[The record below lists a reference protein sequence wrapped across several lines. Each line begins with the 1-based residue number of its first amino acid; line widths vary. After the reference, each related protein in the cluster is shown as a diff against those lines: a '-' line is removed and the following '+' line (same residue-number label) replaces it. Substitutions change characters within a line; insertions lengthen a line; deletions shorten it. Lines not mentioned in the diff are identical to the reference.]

1 MNIDI
6 DLNNKILIIPNN
18 IKTKVVKY
26 INNLPKLSNVKILTD
41 QEFIINLTIDY
52 NEKAIIYLMNNKNLS
67 YQNAKEI
74 LKNLKYAINDNN
86 DCPKLQELTNIK
98 NELLEKNLLILNKRF
113 LPFIKDKEIIFYGFD
128 YINKFIKKL
137 ITDSNLKVNFIEK
150 KYQNINPKVYLFDN
164 VSSEI
169 EYIVE
174 DIISKN
180 LDLSRTYIYG
190 INNDNKLI
198 VDRIFKS
205 YGIPINLNYDNTLY
219 NTFIGK
225 ELLNN
230 LNNIDEFLFKIK
242 DDKINKTI
250 INILNKYYFVDNY
263 QDINNVIKEEFKQT
277 KINNTKI
284 RNAVNEIDIINNIV
298 EKDDNVYII
307 NFNSEYIPVINKD
320 VDYIS
325 DNEKPEF
332 LETSTELNNIN
343 KEILNKV
350 IRNINNLTITASQ
363 NNYNG
368 PLNISTIATD
378 YDYEIIPTENKISKY
393 SNKINKYNLTNMLD
407 EYLKYNSKN
416 NNQDIL
422 LNTYPNL
429 RYKEYDN
436 TYTKINESPEYTLS
450 YSKMN
455 SFYECPFKYYCDN
468 ILKLNIYEDT
478 FDTYLGS
485 LCHYIL
491 SKIYTE
497 DFNFDKAKEEFITT
511 SNYNLTNENKLFQDK
526 ILEEL
531 KEAIKYILSM
541 QKISKFTEIE
551 CEKKIETTI
560 NNNKFVG
567 IVDKIQK
574 YQNKIIIVDYK
585 TGTPKINLKECTYGF
600 NLQLPTY
607 IYLIKT
613 LYPNSEIVGVYLE
626 HILKPKFN
634 YNKDKDDNE
643 SFEESLKLEGYS
655 TSNEE
660 ILEEIDNTYA
670 NSKYLKGIKKKNDGF
685 YKYSKI
691 LSNEEFNNL
700 EELVK
705 EKITNC
711 INEINNNNFDIKPV
725 ILNQKNKSCPNCN
738 YASICYHTEKDN
750 VYVDTKEGEENAE
763 LD

>member
-1 MNIDI
+1 MNINE

-18 IKTKVVKY
+18 IKTKIIKY
-26 INNLPKLSNVKILTD
+26 INNLPKLTNVKILTID
-41 QEFIINLTIDY
+41 EFIKSITIEYD
-52 NEKAIIYLMNNKNLS
+52 EKAIIYLMENKNLS
-67 YQNAKEI
+67 YQNSKEI
-74 LKNLKYAINDNN
+74 LNNLKYSVNSNNPKINYLYNI
-86 DCPKLQELTNIK
+86 KTELTNNNIIK
-98 NELLEKNLLILNKRF
+98 INKHFKNSIQN
-113 LPFIKDKEIIFYGFD
+113 KEIIFYGFD
-128 YINKFIKKL
+128 YIDKFTKHL
-137 ITDSNLKVNFIEK
+137 INTNNLKVKYLEK
-150 KYQNINPKVYLFDN
+150 EYKTFNPKVLLFN
-164 VSSEI
+164 NTNNEI
-169 EYIVE
+169 EYIAE
-174 DIISKN
+174 DIIKNN
-180 LDLSRTYIYG
+180 LDLSKTFIYG
-190 INNDNKLI
+190 INNDNILI
-198 VDRIFKS
+198 IDRIFKS
-205 YGIPINLNYDNTLY
+205 YNIPINLNYNNTLY
-219 NTFIGK
+219 NTHIGK

-230 LNNIDEFLFKIK
+230 LNNIDNYLNTIK
-242 DDKINKTI
+242 DDNIKKKI
-250 INILNKYYFVDNY
+250 INLLNKYYFVNNY
-263 QDINNVIKEEFKQT
+263 EDIHNILKEELKQT
-277 KINNTKI
+277 KINNKKI
-284 RNAVNEIDIINNIV
+284 DNAINEIDIFNNVI
-298 EKDDNVYII
+298 DDDYHIYII
-307 NFNSEYIPVINKD
+307 NFNNEYIPIINKD
-320 VDYIS
+320 VGYIS
-325 DNEKPEF
+325 DKDKPEY
-332 LETSTELNNIN
+332 LETTTELNNLN
-343 KEILNKV
+343 KDILNK
-350 IRNINNLTITASQ
+350 IIQSIKNITITASK

-368 PLNISTIATD
+368 SLNISTIATD
-378 YDYEIIPTENKISKY
+378 FNYEIIETNNNISRY
-393 SNKINKYNLTNMLD
+393 SNKINKYNLTSMLD
-407 EYLKYNSKN
+407 DYLKYNSKN

-436 TYTKINESPEYTLS
+436 TYTKINEHAEYTLS

-497 DFNFDKAKEEFITT
+497 DFNFEKEKEEFITT

-541 QKISKFTEIE
+541 QKVSKFTEIE

-660 ILEEIDNTYA
+660 ILEEIDNTYS

-750 VYVDTKEGEENAE
+750 VYIDTKEGEENAE

>member
-1 MNIDI
+1 MKINE

-18 IKTKVVKY
+18 IKTKIIKY
-26 INNLPKLSNVKILTD
+26 INNLPKLTNVKILTID
-41 QEFIINLTIDY
+41 EFINSLTIEYD
-52 NEKAIIYLMNNKNLS
+52 EKAIIYLMENKNLS
-67 YQNAKEI
+67 YQNSKEI
-74 LKNLKYAINDNN
+74 LNNLKYSANTNNPKINY
-86 DCPKLQELTNIK
+86 LYNIK
-98 NELLEKNLLILNKRF
+98 TELINNNIIKINKLFKNSIQN
-113 LPFIKDKEIIFYGFD
+113 KEIIFYGFD
-128 YINKFIKKL
+128 YIDKFTKHL
-137 ITDSNLKVNFIEK
+137 IITNNLKVKYLEK
-150 KYQNINPKVYLFDN
+150 EYKTFNPKVLLFN
-164 VSSEI
+164 NTNNEI
-169 EYIVE
+169 EYIAE
-174 DIISKN
+174 DIIKNN
-180 LDLSRTYIYG
+180 LDLSKTFIYG
-190 INNDNKLI
+190 INNDNILI
-198 VDRIFKS
+198 IDRIFKS
-205 YGIPINLNYDNTLY
+205 YNIPINLNYNNTLY
-219 NTFIGK
+219 NTHIGK

-230 LNNIDEFLFKIK
+230 LNNIDNYLNTIK
-242 DDKINKTI
+242 DDNIKKKI
-250 INILNKYYFVDNY
+250 INLLNKYYFVNNY
-263 QDINNVIKEEFKQT
+263 KDIHNILKEELKQT
-277 KINNTKI
+277 KINNKKI
-284 RNAVNEIDIINNIV
+284 DNAINEIDIFNNVI
-298 EKDDNVYII
+298 DDDYHIYII
-307 NFNSEYIPVINKD
+307 NFNNEYIPILNKD
-320 VDYIS
+320 VGYIA
-325 DNEKPEF
+325 DKDKPEY
-332 LETSTELNNIN
+332 LETTTELNNLN
-343 KEILNKV
+343 KDILNK
-350 IRNINNLTITASQ
+350 IIQSIKNITITASK

-368 PLNISTIATD
+368 SLNISTIATD
-378 YDYEIIPTENKISKY
+378 YNYEIIETNNNISKY
-393 SNKINKYNLTNMLD
+393 SNKMNKYNLTSMLD
-407 EYLKYNSKN
+407 DYLKYNSKN

-541 QKISKFTEIE
+541 QKVSKFTEIE

-660 ILEEIDNTYA
+660 ILEEIDNTYS

-750 VYVDTKEGEENAE
+750 VYIDTKEGEENAK

>member
-1 MNIDI
+1 MNINE

-18 IKTKVVKY
+18 IKTKIIKY
-26 INNLPKLSNVKILTD
+26 INNLPKLTNVKILTID
-41 QEFIINLTIDY
+41 EFIKSLTIEYD
-52 NEKAIIYLMNNKNLS
+52 EKAIIYLMENKNLS
-67 YQNAKEI
+67 YQNSKEI
-74 LKNLKYAINDNN
+74 LYNLKYSINTDN
-86 DCPKLQELTNIK
+86 PKINYLYNLKTELINNNIIKINKLFK
-98 NELLEKNLLILNKRF
+98 NSIQN
-113 LPFIKDKEIIFYGFD
+113 KEIIFYGFD
-128 YINKFIKKL
+128 YIDKFTKHL
-137 ITDSNLKVNFIEK
+137 INTNNLKVKFLEK
-150 KYQNINPKVYLFDN
+150 EYKTFNPKILLFN
-164 VSSEI
+164 NTNNEI
-169 EYIVE
+169 EYIAE
-174 DIISKN
+174 DIIKNN
-180 LDLSRTYIYG
+180 LDLSKTFIYG
-190 INNDNKLI
+190 INNDNILI
-198 VDRIFKS
+198 IDRIFKS
-205 YGIPINLNYDNTLY
+205 YNIPINLNYNNTLY
-219 NTFIGK
+219 NTHIGK

-230 LNNIDEFLFKIK
+230 LNNIDNYLNTIK
-242 DDKINKTI
+242 DDNIKKKI
-250 INILNKYYFVDNY
+250 INILNKYYFVNNY
-263 QDINNVIKEEFKQT
+263 EDIHNILKEELKQT
-277 KINNTKI
+277 KINNKKI
-284 RNAVNEIDIINNIV
+284 DNAINEIDIFNNVI
-298 EKDDNVYII
+298 DDDYHIYII
-307 NFNSEYIPVINKD
+307 NFNNEYIPILNKD
-320 VDYIS
+320 VGYIS
-325 DNEKPEF
+325 DKDKPEY
-332 LETSTELNNIN
+332 LETTTELNNLN
-343 KEILNKV
+343 KDILNK
-350 IRNINNLTITASQ
+350 IIKSIKNITITASK

-378 YDYEIIPTENKISKY
+378 YNYEITETNNNISKY

-497 DFNFDKAKEEFITT
+497 NFNFDKTKEEFITT

-738 YASICYHTEKDN
+738 YASICYHTEKNN
-750 VYVDTKEGEENAE
+750 VYIDTKEGEENAE

>member
-1 MNIDI
+1 MNINE

-18 IKTKVVKY
+18 IKTKIIKY
-26 INNLPKLSNVKILTD
+26 INNLPKLTNVKILTID
-41 QEFIINLTIDY
+41 EFIKSLTIEYD
-52 NEKAIIYLMNNKNLS
+52 EKAIIYLMENKNLS
-67 YQNAKEI
+67 YQNSKEI
-74 LKNLKYAINDNN
+74 LNNLKYSINTDN
-86 DCPKLQELTNIK
+86 PKINYLYNLKTELINNNIIKINKLFK
-98 NELLEKNLLILNKRF
+98 NSIQN
-113 LPFIKDKEIIFYGFD
+113 KEIIFYGFD
-128 YINKFIKKL
+128 CIDKFTKHLIN
-137 ITDSNLKVNFIEK
+137 TNNLKVKFLEK
-150 KYQNINPKVYLFDN
+150 EYKTFNPKVLLFN
-164 VSSEI
+164 NTNNEI
-169 EYIVE
+169 EYIAE
-174 DIISKN
+174 DIIKNN
-180 LDLSRTYIYG
+180 LDLSKTFIYG
-190 INNDNKLI
+190 INNDNILI
-198 VDRIFKS
+198 IDRIFKS
-205 YGIPINLNYDNTLY
+205 YNIPINLNYNNTLY
-219 NTFIGK
+219 NTHIGK

-230 LNNIDEFLFKIK
+230 LNNIDNYLNTIK
-242 DDKINKTI
+242 DDNIKKKI
-250 INILNKYYFVDNY
+250 INILNKYYFVNNY
-263 QDINNVIKEEFKQT
+263 EDIHNILKEELKQT
-277 KINNTKI
+277 KINNKKI
-284 RNAVNEIDIINNIV
+284 DNAINEIDIFNNVI
-298 EKDDNVYII
+298 DDDYHIYII
-307 NFNSEYIPVINKD
+307 NFNNEYIPILNKD
-320 VDYIS
+320 VGYIS
-325 DNEKPEF
+325 DKDKPEY
-332 LETSTELNNIN
+332 LETTTELNNLN
-343 KEILNKV
+343 KDILNK
-350 IRNINNLTITASQ
+350 IIKSIKNITITASK

-378 YDYEIIPTENKISKY
+378 YNYEITETNNNISKY

-497 DFNFDKAKEEFITT
+497 NFNFDKTKEEFITT

-738 YASICYHTEKDN
+738 YASICYHTEKNN
-750 VYVDTKEGEENAE
+750 VYIDTKEGEENAE

>member
-1 MNIDI
+1 MNINE

-18 IKTKVVKY
+18 IKTKIIKY
-26 INNLPKLSNVKILTD
+26 INNLPKLTNVKILTID
-41 QEFIINLTIDY
+41 EFINSLTIEYD
-52 NEKAIIYLMNNKNLS
+52 EKAIIYLMENKNLS
-67 YQNAKEI
+67 YQNSKEI
-74 LKNLKYAINDNN
+74 LNNLKYSANSNNPKINY
-86 DCPKLQELTNIK
+86 LYNIK
-98 NELLEKNLLILNKRF
+98 TELINNNIIKINKLFKNSIQN
-113 LPFIKDKEIIFYGFD
+113 KEIIFYGFD
-128 YINKFIKKL
+128 YIDKFTKHL
-137 ITDSNLKVNFIEK
+137 INTNNLKVKYLEK
-150 KYQNINPKVYLFDN
+150 EYKTFNPKVLLFN
-164 VSSEI
+164 NTNNEI
-169 EYIVE
+169 EYIAE
-174 DIISKN
+174 DIIKKN
-180 LDLSRTYIYG
+180 LDLSKTFIYG
-190 INNDNKLI
+190 INNDNTLI
-198 VDRIFKS
+198 IDRIFKS
-205 YGIPINLNYDNTLY
+205 YNIPINLNYNNTLY
-219 NTFIGK
+219 NTHIGK

-230 LNNIDEFLFKIK
+230 LNNIDNYLNTIK
-242 DDKINKTI
+242 DDNIKKKI
-250 INILNKYYFVDNY
+250 INLLNKYYFVNNY
-263 QDINNVIKEEFKQT
+263 EDIHNILKEELKQT
-277 KINNTKI
+277 KINNKKI
-284 RNAVNEIDIINNIV
+284 DNAINEIDIFNNVI
-298 EKDDNVYII
+298 DDDYHIYII
-307 NFNSEYIPVINKD
+307 NFNNEYIPILNKD
-320 VDYIS
+320 VGYIS
-325 DNEKPEF
+325 DKDKPEY
-332 LETSTELNNIN
+332 LETTTELNNLN
-343 KEILNKV
+343 KDILNK
-350 IRNINNLTITASQ
+350 IIQSIKNITITASK

-368 PLNISTIATD
+368 SLNISTIATD
-378 YDYEIIPTENKISKY
+378 FNYEIIETNNNISRY
-393 SNKINKYNLTNMLD
+393 SNKINKYNLTSMLD
-407 EYLKYNSKN
+407 DYLKYNSKN

-436 TYTKINESPEYTLS
+436 TYTKINEFPEYTLS

-541 QKISKFTEIE
+541 QKVSKFTEIE

-613 LYPNSEIVGVYLE
+613 LYPNFEIVGVYLE

-634 YNKDKDDNE
+634 YNKNKDDNE

-660 ILEEIDNTYA
+660 ILEEIDNTYS

-750 VYVDTKEGEENAE
+750 VYIDTKEGEENAE

>member
-1 MNIDI
+1 MNINE

-18 IKTKVVKY
+18 IKTKIIKY
-26 INNLPKLSNVKILTD
+26 INNLPKLTNVKILTIN
-41 QEFIINLTIDY
+41 EFITNLTIEYD
-52 NEKAIIYLMNNKNLS
+52 EKAILYLIKNKNLS
-67 YQNAKEI
+67 YQNSKEI
-74 LKNLKYAINDNN
+74 LNNLKYSSSNIDNSKIKYL
-86 DCPKLQELTNIK
+86 DNIRK
-98 NELLEKNLLILNKRF
+98 ELLEKNIIKINKLFKRS
-113 LPFIKDKEIIFYGFD
+113 IQNKEIIFYGFD
-128 YINKFIKKL
+128 YINKFTKYL
-137 ITDSNLKVNFIEK
+137 INTNNLKVKYLDK
-150 KYQNINPKVYLFDN
+150 KYNIFNPKILLFN
-164 VSSEI
+164 NTNNEI
-169 EYIVE
+169 EYIAE
-174 DIISKN
+174 DIIKNN
-180 LDLSRTYIYG
+180 LDLSKTFIYG
-190 INNDNKLI
+190 INNDNILI
-198 VDRIFKS
+198 IDRIFKS
-205 YGIPINLNYDNTLY
+205 YNLPINLNYNNTLY
-219 NTFIGK
+219 NTHIGK

-230 LNNIDEFLFKIK
+230 LNNIDNYLLTIK
-242 DDKINKTI
+242 DDNIKKKII
-250 INILNKYYFVDNY
+250 DLLNKYYFVDNY
-263 QDINNVIKEEFKQT
+263 EEIHNIIKEELKQI
-277 KINNTKI
+277 KISNKKI
-284 RNAVNEIDIINNIV
+284 DNAINEIDIYNNII
-298 EKDDNVYII
+298 DDDYHIYII
-307 NFNSEYIPVINKD
+307 NFNNEYIPVLNKD

-325 DNEKPEF
+325 DNDKPEY
-332 LETSTELNNIN
+332 LETTTELNNIN
-343 KEILNKV
+343 KEILNKIIKSIKNV
-350 IRNINNLTITASQ
+350 TITASK

-368 PLNISTIATD
+368 SLNISTIATD
-378 YDYEIIPTENKISKY
+378 YNYEIIETNNNISKY

-407 EYLKYNSKN
+407 DYLKYNSKN

-436 TYTKINESPEYTLS
+436 TYTKVNHSSEYTLS

-455 SFYECPFKYYCDN
+455 SYYECPFKYYCDN
-468 ILKLNIYEDT
+468 VLKLNIYEDT

-491 SKIYTE
+491 SKIYND
-497 DFNFDKAKEEFITT
+497 DFNFEQSKNEFIST

-541 QKISKFTEIE
+541 QKVSKFNEIE

-574 YQNKIIIVDYK
+574 YQNKIFIVDYK

-643 SFEESLKLEGYS
+643 SFEDSLKLEGYS

-691 LSNEEFNNL
+691 LSNEEFNEL
-700 EELVK
+700 EKLVK

-711 INEINNNNFDIKPV
+711 INEINDNKFDIKPV
-725 ILNQKNKSCPNCN
+725 ILNQKNKSCPNCS

-750 VYVDTKEGEENAE
+750 VYIDTKEGEDNAE

>member
-41 QEFIINLTIDY
+41 QEFITNLTIDY
-52 NEKAIIYLMNNKNLS
+52 NEKATIYLMNNKNLS

-74 LKNLKYAINDNN
+74 LKNIKYATNDNN
-86 DCPKLQELTNIK
+86 ESSKLQELTNIK
-98 NELLEKNLLILNKRF
+98 NELLEKNLLITNNRF

-137 ITDSNLKVNFIEK
+137 ITDNNLKVNIIEK
-150 KYQNINPKVYLFDN
+150 EYQNINPKVYLFDN

-169 EYIVE
+169 EYIAE

-180 LDLSRTYIYG
+180 LDLSKTYIYG

-230 LNNIDEFLFKIK
+230 LNKIDEFLSKIK
-242 DDKINKTI
+242 DDKIKKTI

-263 QDINNVIKEEFKQT
+263 QDINNIIKEELKQT

-378 YDYEIIPTENKISKY
+378 YDYEIRRVENKISKY

-407 EYLKYNSKN
+407 NYLKYNSKN
-416 NNQDIL
+416 ENQDIL
-422 LNTYPNL
+422 LNTYTDL
-429 RYKEYDN
+429 RYKEYNN
-436 TYTKINESPEYTLS
+436 TYTKVEATDEFSLS

-468 ILKLNIYEDT
+468 VLKLNTYEDT
-478 FDTYLGS
+478 FDTYIGS

-491 SKIYTE
+491 SKIYI
-497 DFNFDKAKEEFITT
+497 DNFDFDRVKQEFLETN
-511 SNYNLTNENKLFQDK
+511 SYQVTNENLLFQNK

-531 KEAIKYILSM
+531 KTAISYILSM
-541 QKISKFTEIE
+541 QNVTKFNEIE
-551 CEKKIETTI
+551 CERKIETTI
-560 NNNKFVG
+560 NDTKFVG
-567 IVDKIQK
+567 IIDKIQK
-574 YQNKIIIVDYK
+574 YQNKIILIDYK
-585 TGTPKINLKECTYGF
+585 TGNPKINLKECQYGF

-607 IYLIKT
+607 IYLVKT
-613 LYPNSEIVGVYLE
+613 IYPDSQIVGVYLE

-634 YNKDKDDNE
+634 FNMDKNDNE
-643 SFEESLKLEGYS
+643 SFENSLKLEGYS

-660 ILEEIDNTYA
+660 ILEEIDSTYE
-670 NSKYLKGIKKKNDGF
+670 NSAYIKGIKKKSDGF

-691 LSNEEFNNL
+691 LSNDEF
-700 EELVK
+700 EEL
-705 EKITNC
+705 EKLVTDKINNC
-711 INEINNNNFDIKPV
+711 ITEIKNNNFDIKPV
-725 ILNQKNKSCPNCN
+725 ILNQTNKSCSNCK

-750 VYVDTKEGEENAE
+750 VYIDTKGDDENAE

>member
-1 MNIDI
+1 MKINE

-18 IKTKVVKY
+18 IKTKIIKY
-26 INNLPKLSNVKILTD
+26 INNLPKLTNVKILTID
-41 QEFIINLTIDY
+41 EFINSLTIEYD
-52 NEKAIIYLMNNKNLS
+52 EKAIIYLMENKNLS
-67 YQNAKEI
+67 YQNSKEI
-74 LKNLKYAINDNN
+74 LNNLKYSANTNNPKINY
-86 DCPKLQELTNIK
+86 LYNIK
-98 NELLEKNLLILNKRF
+98 TELINNNINKINKLFKNSIQN
-113 LPFIKDKEIIFYGFD
+113 KEIIFYGFD
-128 YINKFIKKL
+128 YIDKFTKHL
-137 ITDSNLKVNFIEK
+137 INTNNLKVKYLEK
-150 KYQNINPKVYLFDN
+150 EYKTFNPKVLLFN
-164 VSSEI
+164 NTNNEI
-169 EYIVE
+169 EYIAE
-174 DIISKN
+174 DIIKNN
-180 LDLSRTYIYG
+180 LDLSKTFIYG
-190 INNDNKLI
+190 INNDNILI
-198 VDRIFKS
+198 IDRIFKS
-205 YGIPINLNYDNTLY
+205 YNIPINLNYNNTLY
-219 NTFIGK
+219 NTHIGK

-230 LNNIDEFLFKIK
+230 LNNIDNYLNTIK
-242 DDKINKTI
+242 DDNIKKKI
-250 INILNKYYFVDNY
+250 INLLNKYYFVNNY
-263 QDINNVIKEEFKQT
+263 EDIHNILKEELKQT
-277 KINNTKI
+277 KINNKKI
-284 RNAVNEIDIINNIV
+284 DNAINEIDIFNNVI
-298 EKDDNVYII
+298 DDDYHIYII
-307 NFNSEYIPVINKD
+307 NFNNEYIPILNKD
-320 VDYIS
+320 VGYIA
-325 DNEKPEF
+325 DKDKPEY
-332 LETSTELNNIN
+332 LETTTELNNLN
-343 KEILNKV
+343 KDILNK
-350 IRNINNLTITASQ
+350 IIQSIKNITITASK

-368 PLNISTIATD
+368 SLNISTIATD
-378 YDYEIIPTENKISKY
+378 YNYEIIETNNNISKY
-393 SNKINKYNLTNMLD
+393 SNKMNKYNLTSMLD
-407 EYLKYNSKN
+407 DYLKYNSKN

-436 TYTKINESPEYTLS
+436 TYTKVNERAEYTLS

-497 DFNFDKAKEEFITT
+497 DFNFEKEKEEFITT

-541 QKISKFTEIE
+541 QKVSKFTEIE

-660 ILEEIDNTYA
+660 ILEEIDNTYS

-750 VYVDTKEGEENAE
+750 VYIDTKEGEENAK

>member
-1 MNIDI
+1 MKINE

-18 IKTKVVKY
+18 IKTKIIKY
-26 INNLPKLSNVKILTD
+26 INNLPKLTNVKILTID
-41 QEFIINLTIDY
+41 EFINSLTIKYD
-52 NEKAIIYLMNNKNLS
+52 EKAIIYLMENKNLS
-67 YQNAKEI
+67 YQNSKEI
-74 LKNLKYAINDNN
+74 LNNLKYSANTNNPKINY
-86 DCPKLQELTNIK
+86 LYNIK
-98 NELLEKNLLILNKRF
+98 TELINNNINKINKLFKNSIQN
-113 LPFIKDKEIIFYGFD
+113 KEIIFYGFD
-128 YINKFIKKL
+128 YIDKFTKHL
-137 ITDSNLKVNFIEK
+137 INTNNLKVKYLEK
-150 KYQNINPKVYLFDN
+150 EYKTFNPKVLLFN
-164 VSSEI
+164 NTNNEI
-169 EYIVE
+169 EYIAE
-174 DIISKN
+174 DIIKNN
-180 LDLSRTYIYG
+180 LDLSKTFIYG
-190 INNDNKLI
+190 INNDNILI
-198 VDRIFKS
+198 IDRIFKS
-205 YGIPINLNYDNTLY
+205 YNIPINLNYNNTLY
-219 NTFIGK
+219 NTHIGK

-230 LNNIDEFLFKIK
+230 LNNIDNYLNTIK
-242 DDKINKTI
+242 DDNIKKKI
-250 INILNKYYFVDNY
+250 INLLNKYYFVNNY
-263 QDINNVIKEEFKQT
+263 EDIHNILKEELKQT
-277 KINNTKI
+277 KINNKKI
-284 RNAVNEIDIINNIV
+284 DNAINEIDIFNNVI
-298 EKDDNVYII
+298 DDDYHIYII
-307 NFNSEYIPVINKD
+307 NFNNEYIPILNKD
-320 VDYIS
+320 VGYIA
-325 DNEKPEF
+325 DKDKPEY
-332 LETSTELNNIN
+332 LETTTELNNLN
-343 KEILNKV
+343 KDILNK
-350 IRNINNLTITASQ
+350 IIQSIKNITITASK

-368 PLNISTIATD
+368 SLNISTIATD
-378 YDYEIIPTENKISKY
+378 YNYEIIETNNNISKY
-393 SNKINKYNLTNMLD
+393 SNKMNKYNLTSMLD
-407 EYLKYNSKN
+407 DYLKYNSKN

-436 TYTKINESPEYTLS
+436 TYTKVNERAEYTLS

-497 DFNFDKAKEEFITT
+497 DFNFEKEKEEFITT

-541 QKISKFTEIE
+541 QKVSKFTEIE

-574 YQNKIIIVDYK
+574 YQDKIIIVDYK

-660 ILEEIDNTYA
+660 ILEEIDNTYS

-750 VYVDTKEGEENAE
+750 VYIDTKEGEENAK

>member
-1 MNIDI
+1 MKINE

-18 IKTKVVKY
+18 IKTKIIKY
-26 INNLPKLSNVKILTD
+26 INNLPKLTNVKILTID
-41 QEFIINLTIDY
+41 EFINSLTIKYD
-52 NEKAIIYLMNNKNLS
+52 EKAIIYLMENKNLS
-67 YQNAKEI
+67 YQNSKEI
-74 LKNLKYAINDNN
+74 LNNLKYSANTNNPKINY
-86 DCPKLQELTNIK
+86 LYNIK
-98 NELLEKNLLILNKRF
+98 TELINNNINKINKLFKNSIQN
-113 LPFIKDKEIIFYGFD
+113 KEIIFYGFD
-128 YINKFIKKL
+128 YIDKFTKHL
-137 ITDSNLKVNFIEK
+137 INTNNLKVKYLEK
-150 KYQNINPKVYLFDN
+150 EYKTFNPKVLLFN
-164 VSSEI
+164 NTNNEI
-169 EYIVE
+169 EYIAE
-174 DIISKN
+174 DIIKNN
-180 LDLSRTYIYG
+180 LDLSKTFIYG
-190 INNDNKLI
+190 INNDNILI
-198 VDRIFKS
+198 IDRIFKS
-205 YGIPINLNYDNTLY
+205 YNIPINLNYNNTLY
-219 NTFIGK
+219 NTHIGK

-230 LNNIDEFLFKIK
+230 LNNIDNYLNTIK
-242 DDKINKTI
+242 DDNIKKKI
-250 INILNKYYFVDNY
+250 INLLNKYYFVNNY
-263 QDINNVIKEEFKQT
+263 EDIHNILKEELKQT
-277 KINNTKI
+277 KINNKKI
-284 RNAVNEIDIINNIV
+284 DNAINEIDIFNNVI
-298 EKDDNVYII
+298 DDDYHIYII
-307 NFNSEYIPVINKD
+307 NFNNEYIPILNKD
-320 VDYIS
+320 VGYIA
-325 DNEKPEF
+325 DKDKPEY
-332 LETSTELNNIN
+332 LETTTELNNLN
-343 KEILNKV
+343 KDILNK
-350 IRNINNLTITASQ
+350 IIQSIKNITITASK

-368 PLNISTIATD
+368 SLNISTIATD
-378 YDYEIIPTENKISKY
+378 YNYEIIETNNNISKY
-393 SNKINKYNLTNMLD
+393 SNKMNKYNLTSMLD
-407 EYLKYNSKN
+407 DYLKYNSKN

-436 TYTKINESPEYTLS
+436 TYTKVNERAEYTLS

-497 DFNFDKAKEEFITT
+497 DFNFEKEKEEFITT

-541 QKISKFTEIE
+541 QKVSKFTEIE

-660 ILEEIDNTYA
+660 ILEEIDNTYS

-750 VYVDTKEGEENAE
+750 VYIDTKEGEENAK

>member
-1 MNIDI
+1 MKINE

-18 IKTKVVKY
+18 IKTKIIKY
-26 INNLPKLSNVKILTD
+26 INNLPKLTNVKILTID
-41 QEFIINLTIDY
+41 EFINSLTIKYD
-52 NEKAIIYLMNNKNLS
+52 EKAIIYLMENKNLS
-67 YQNAKEI
+67 YQNSKEI
-74 LKNLKYAINDNN
+74 LNNLKYSANTNNPKINY
-86 DCPKLQELTNIK
+86 LYNIK
-98 NELLEKNLLILNKRF
+98 TELINNNINKINKLFKNSIQN
-113 LPFIKDKEIIFYGFD
+113 KEIIFYGFD
-128 YINKFIKKL
+128 YIDKFTKHL
-137 ITDSNLKVNFIEK
+137 INTNNLKVKYLEK
-150 KYQNINPKVYLFDN
+150 EYKTFNPKVLLFN
-164 VSSEI
+164 NTNNEI
-169 EYIVE
+169 EYIAE
-174 DIISKN
+174 DIIKNN
-180 LDLSRTYIYG
+180 LDLSKTFIYG
-190 INNDNKLI
+190 INNDNILI
-198 VDRIFKS
+198 IDRIFKS
-205 YGIPINLNYDNTLY
+205 YNIPINLNYNNTLY
-219 NTFIGK
+219 NTHIGK

-230 LNNIDEFLFKIK
+230 LNNIDNYLNTIK
-242 DDKINKTI
+242 DDNIKKKI
-250 INILNKYYFVDNY
+250 INLLNKYYFVNNY
-263 QDINNVIKEEFKQT
+263 EDIHNILKEELKQT
-277 KINNTKI
+277 KINNKKI
-284 RNAVNEIDIINNIV
+284 DNAINEIDIFNNVI
-298 EKDDNVYII
+298 DDDYHIYII
-307 NFNSEYIPVINKD
+307 NFNNEYIPILNKD
-320 VDYIS
+320 VGYIA
-325 DNEKPEF
+325 DKDKPEY
-332 LETSTELNNIN
+332 LETTTELNNLN
-343 KEILNKV
+343 KDILNK
-350 IRNINNLTITASQ
+350 IIQSIKNITITASK

-368 PLNISTIATD
+368 SLNISTIATD
-378 YDYEIIPTENKISKY
+378 YNYEIIETNNNISKY
-393 SNKINKYNLTNMLD
+393 SNKMNKYNLTSMLD
-407 EYLKYNSKN
+407 DYLKYNSKN

-436 TYTKINESPEYTLS
+436 TYTKVNERAEYTLS

-541 QKISKFTEIE
+541 QKVSKFTEIE

-660 ILEEIDNTYA
+660 ILEEIDNTYS

-750 VYVDTKEGEENAE
+750 VYIDTKEGEENAK

>member
-1 MNIDI
+1 MNINE

-18 IKTKVVKY
+18 IKTKIIKY
-26 INNLPKLSNVKILTD
+26 INNLPKLTNVKILTID
-41 QEFIINLTIDY
+41 EFIKSITIEYD
-52 NEKAIIYLMNNKNLS
+52 EKAIIYLMENKNLS
-67 YQNAKEI
+67 YQNSKEI
-74 LKNLKYAINDNN
+74 LNNLKYSANTNNPKINY
-86 DCPKLQELTNIK
+86 LYNIK
-98 NELLEKNLLILNKRF
+98 TELINNNIIKINKLF
-113 LPFIKDKEIIFYGFD
+113 KSSIQNKEIIFYGFD
-128 YINKFIKKL
+128 YIDKFTKHL
-137 ITDSNLKVNFIEK
+137 INTNNLKVKYLEK
-150 KYQNINPKVYLFDN
+150 EYKTFNPKVLLFN
-164 VSSEI
+164 NTNNEI
-169 EYIVE
+169 EYIAE
-174 DIISKN
+174 DIIKNN
-180 LDLSRTYIYG
+180 LDLSKTFIYG
-190 INNDNKLI
+190 INNDNILI
-198 VDRIFKS
+198 IDRIFKS
-205 YGIPINLNYDNTLY
+205 YNIPINLNYNNTLY
-219 NTFIGK
+219 NTHIGK

-230 LNNIDEFLFKIK
+230 LNDIDNYLNTIK
-242 DDKINKTI
+242 DDNIKKKI
-250 INILNKYYFVDNY
+250 INLLNKYYFVNNY
-263 QDINNVIKEEFKQT
+263 EDIHNILKEELKQT
-277 KINNTKI
+277 KINNKKI
-284 RNAVNEIDIINNIV
+284 DNAINEIDIFNNVID
-298 EKDDNVYII
+298 EDYHIYII
-307 NFNSEYIPVINKD
+307 NFNNEYIPILNKD
-320 VDYIS
+320 VGYIS
-325 DNEKPEF
+325 DKDKPEY
-332 LETSTELNNIN
+332 LETTTELNNLN
-343 KEILNKV
+343 KDILNK
-350 IRNINNLTITASQ
+350 IIQSIKNITITASI

-368 PLNISTIATD
+368 SLNISTIATD
-378 YDYEIIPTENKISKY
+378 YNYQIIETNNNISRY

-407 EYLKYNSKN
+407 DYLKYNSKN

-436 TYTKINESPEYTLS
+436 TYTKINERAEYTLS

-497 DFNFDKAKEEFITT
+497 DFNFEKAKEEFITT
-511 SNYNLTNENKLFQDK
+511 SNYNLTNENKLFQNK

-541 QKISKFTEIE
+541 QKVSKFTEIE

-691 LSNEEFNNL
+691 LSNKEFNNL

-750 VYVDTKEGEENAE
+750 VYIDTKEGEENAE

>member
-1 MNIDI
+1 MKINE

-18 IKTKVVKY
+18 IKTKIIKY
-26 INNLPKLSNVKILTD
+26 INNLPKLTNVKILTID
-41 QEFIINLTIDY
+41 EFINSLTIEYD
-52 NEKAIIYLMNNKNLS
+52 EKAIIYLMENKNLS
-67 YQNAKEI
+67 YQNSKEI
-74 LKNLKYAINDNN
+74 LNNLKYSANTNNPKINY
-86 DCPKLQELTNIK
+86 LYNIK
-98 NELLEKNLLILNKRF
+98 TELINNNIIKINKLFKNSIQN
-113 LPFIKDKEIIFYGFD
+113 KEIIFYGFD
-128 YINKFIKKL
+128 YIDKFTKHL
-137 ITDSNLKVNFIEK
+137 IITNNLKVKYLEK
-150 KYQNINPKVYLFDN
+150 EYKTFNPKVLLFN
-164 VSSEI
+164 NTNNEI
-169 EYIVE
+169 EYIAE
-174 DIISKN
+174 DIIKNN
-180 LDLSRTYIYG
+180 LDLSKTFIYG
-190 INNDNKLI
+190 INNDNILI
-198 VDRIFKS
+198 IDRIFKS
-205 YGIPINLNYDNTLY
+205 YNIPINLNYNNTLY
-219 NTFIGK
+219 NTHIGK

-230 LNNIDEFLFKIK
+230 LNNIDNYLNTIK
-242 DDKINKTI
+242 DDNIKKKI
-250 INILNKYYFVDNY
+250 INLLNKYYFVNNY
-263 QDINNVIKEEFKQT
+263 KDIHNILKEELKQT
-277 KINNTKI
+277 KINNKKI
-284 RNAVNEIDIINNIV
+284 DNAINEIDIFNNVI
-298 EKDDNVYII
+298 DDDYHIYII
-307 NFNSEYIPVINKD
+307 NFNNEYIPILNKD
-320 VDYIS
+320 VGYIA
-325 DNEKPEF
+325 DKDKPEY
-332 LETSTELNNIN
+332 LETTTELNNLN
-343 KEILNKV
+343 KDILNK
-350 IRNINNLTITASQ
+350 IIQSIKNITITASK

-368 PLNISTIATD
+368 SLNISTIATD
-378 YDYEIIPTENKISKY
+378 YNYEIIETNNNISKY
-393 SNKINKYNLTNMLD
+393 SNKMNKYNLTSMLD
-407 EYLKYNSKN
+407 DYLKYNSKN

-497 DFNFDKAKEEFITT
+497 DFNFEKAKEELITT

-541 QKISKFTEIE
+541 QKVSKFTEIE

-660 ILEEIDNTYA
+660 ILEEIDNTYS

-750 VYVDTKEGEENAE
+750 VYIDTKEGEENAK